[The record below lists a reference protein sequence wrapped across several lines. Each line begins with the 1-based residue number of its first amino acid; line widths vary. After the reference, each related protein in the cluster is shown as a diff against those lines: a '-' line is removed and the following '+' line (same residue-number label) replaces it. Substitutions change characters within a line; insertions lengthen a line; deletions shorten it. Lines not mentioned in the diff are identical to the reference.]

1 MLLIPYLQGR
11 VPQGVSIMTNSHSVE
26 NTVGID
32 VSKSTLDVFI
42 PIEEKWLSLPN
53 TAEGVEEL
61 SQQLPEGLSKVVIEA
76 TGGLEEVAL
85 IGLSARG
92 YSVSVVN
99 PRTVR
104 RYAQAVGILAKTD
117 RIDAKVLSSYGSLIK
132 LRRTSPRDEHQQ
144 RLFGLV
150 SRRRQLSLLLVQEKN
165 HLSSSSESIMSDI
178 KGMILHI
185 KTQIKGIEKKI
196 LELIEEDAVMK
207 QKFKLLK
214 SIKGVGQWTAARLL
228 IELPELGEISSKK
241 VSALVGVAPYN
252 CDSGKMRG
260 KRKIWG
266 GRSEVRKA
274 LFMSALVASKYN
286 SVISKFYDRL
296 CAQGK
301 PKKLALVACMR
312 KMLCIM
318 NVLIKKNEEW
328 CSQIS

>member
-1 MLLIPYLQGR
+1 
-11 VPQGVSIMTNSHSVE
+11 MTNSQSVE
-26 NTVGID
+26 NSVGID

-42 PIEEKWLSLPN
+42 PIEERWLSLPN
-53 TAEGVEEL
+53 TAKGVEEL
-61 SQQLPEGLSKVVIEA
+61 AQQLPEGLSHVVIEA
-76 TGGLEEVAL
+76 TGGLEQAAL
-85 IGLSARG
+85 IGLSAQG
-92 YSVSVVN
+92 YTVSVVN

-104 RYAQAVGILAKTD
+104 RYAQAIGILAKTD
-117 RIDAKVLSSYGSLIK
+117 RIDAKVLSSYGSRINP
-132 LRRTSPRDEHQQ
+132 RRTSPRDEGQQ
-144 RLFGLV
+144 RLFSLV

-165 HLSSSSESIMSDI
+165 HLSRSSESVMTDI
-178 KGMILHI
+178 KEMILHI
-185 KTQIKGIEKKI
+185 KAQIKVIEKKI
-196 LELIEEDAVMK
+196 LEIISQDAGMK

-214 SIKGVGQWTAARLL
+214 SVKGVGQWTAARLL

-266 GRSEVRKA
+266 GRSEVRNA
-274 LFMSALVASKYN
+274 LFMSALVASKHN
-286 SVISKFYDRL
+286 SVISAFYKRL

-318 NVLIKKNEEW
+318 NVMIKRDEEW
-328 CSQIS
+328 CPQLT

>member
-1 MLLIPYLQGR
+1 
-11 VPQGVSIMTNSHSVE
+11 MTNSQSVE
-26 NTVGID
+26 NSVGID

-42 PIEEKWLSLPN
+42 PIEERWLSLPN
-53 TAEGVEEL
+53 TAKGIEEL
-61 SQQLPEGLSKVVIEA
+61 AGQLPEGVFNVVIEA
-76 TGGLEEVAL
+76 TGGLEQAAL
-85 IGLSARG
+85 VGLSARG
-92 YSVSVVN
+92 YSVCVVN

-104 RYAQAVGILAKTD
+104 RYAQAIGILAKTD
-117 RIDAKVLSSYGSLIK
+117 RIDAKILSSYGALLK
-132 LRRTSPRDEHQQ
+132 PRCTSPRVEQQQ

-165 HLSSSSESIMSDI
+165 HLSSSNEVVMADI
-178 KGMILHI
+178 KEMILHI

-196 LELIEEDAVMK
+196 LEIIGQDAGMK

-214 SIKGVGQWTAARLL
+214 SVKGIGQWTAARLL

-266 GRSEVRKA
+266 GRSEVRNA
-274 LFMSALVASKYN
+274 LFMSALVASKHN
-286 SVISKFYDRL
+286 SVISVFYKRL

-301 PKKLALVACMR
+301 PKKVALVACMR

-318 NVLIKKNEEW
+318 NVMIKRNEEW
-328 CSQIS
+328 CPQRA